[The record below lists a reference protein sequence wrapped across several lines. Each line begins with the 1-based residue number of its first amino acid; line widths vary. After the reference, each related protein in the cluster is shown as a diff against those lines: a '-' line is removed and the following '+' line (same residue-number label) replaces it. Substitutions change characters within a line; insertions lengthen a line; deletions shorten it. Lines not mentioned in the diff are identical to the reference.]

1 MSDPV
6 VVTRTLTNEPLDLA
20 LPEPLLR
27 AYAARDISNPK
38 QLDLGFAALIPPAQL
53 PDIAKAAQRLVTAI
67 TQNEKILIV
76 GDFDADGATSVALC
90 VLVLQAFGA
99 QQLSY
104 LVPNRFEFGYG
115 LSEAIVELA
124 ARQDP
129 AVLVTVDNG
138 VSSIGGVAAANA
150 LGIDV
155 VITDHHLQGSEL
167 PAAYAIVNPNLNAS
181 EFPSKALAG
190 VGVAYYLLSVLRAQL
205 RESGWFEHRQQPNLA
220 DYLDLVALG
229 TVADVVPLDHNN
241 RILVEQGLRRI
252 RAGRARPGLLA
263 LCEIGKRKPSELT
276 AADLGFAVGP
286 RLNAAGRLDD
296 MSIGI
301 RCLLSQDIGEARKLA
316 QALDQLNKTRRQL
329 QQDMQAEAEMIVA
342 GRGNSA
348 DMAESAGFGVCVFD
362 ETWHQ
367 GVVGLVAGQLKEKL
381 GRPVIAFA
389 EAGVSAPGELKGSA
403 RSIPAL
409 HIRDV
414 LDEIA
419 TRYPGLIE
427 KFGGHAMAAGLSIRR
442 VHLDQFTHA
451 FDTAVRRHLKPQD
464 LTRTLLV
471 DGELQAS
478 QLTLELAQAI
488 KHGGPW
494 GQAFPEPQFAGTFAL
509 VSQRVVG
516 VGHLRLTLDA
526 GAGLVEAIAFN
537 QAPINVEQHSRVS
550 LVYRAQENTYSQNP
564 TLQLMV
570 EHLVALA

>member
-1 MSDPV
+1 MSAPV
-6 VVTRTLTNEPLDLA
+6 ILARTLTNKPLDLA

-27 AYAARDISNPK
+27 AYAARNISDPK
-38 QLDLGFAALIPPAQL
+38 QLDLGFASLIPPAQL
-53 PDIAKAAQRLVTAI
+53 PDIDRAAQRLVTAI
-67 TQNEKILIV
+67 RQNEKILIV

-99 QQLSY
+99 AQLSY

-115 LSEAIVELA
+115 LSEAIVKLA
-124 ARQDP
+124 ASEDP

-138 VSSIGGVAAANA
+138 VSSISGVAAANA

-167 PAAYAIVNPNLNAS
+167 PAAYAIVNPNLQAS
-181 EFPSKALAG
+181 DFPSKALAG

-205 RESGWFEHRQQPNLA
+205 RKSGWFEHRQEPNMA

-263 LCEIGKRKPSELT
+263 LCEIGKRKPSELI

-301 RCLLSQDIGEARKLA
+301 RCLLASDPKEARNLA
-316 QALDQLNKTRRQL
+316 HALDQLNQTRRQL
-329 QQDMQAEAEMIVA
+329 QQEMQAEAELIVA
-342 GRGNSA
+342 GQGNSA
-348 DMAESAGFGVCVFD
+348 DMAESAGYGVCVFD

-419 TRYPGLIE
+419 TSYPGLIE

-442 VHLDQFTHA
+442 VHLDQFSHA
-451 FDTAVRRHLKPQD
+451 FDAALRRHLQPQD
-464 LTRTLLV
+464 LMRTLSI
-471 DGELQAS
+471 DGELSAP

-488 KHGGPW
+488 KKGGPW
-494 GQAFPEPQFAGTFAL
+494 GQAFPEPQFAGRFSL

-516 VGHLRLTLDA
+516 ATHLRLTLDA

-537 QAPINVEQHSRVS
+537 QAPIDTDQFGRVQ
-550 LVYRAQENTYSQNP
+550 LVYRVQENTYGRKP